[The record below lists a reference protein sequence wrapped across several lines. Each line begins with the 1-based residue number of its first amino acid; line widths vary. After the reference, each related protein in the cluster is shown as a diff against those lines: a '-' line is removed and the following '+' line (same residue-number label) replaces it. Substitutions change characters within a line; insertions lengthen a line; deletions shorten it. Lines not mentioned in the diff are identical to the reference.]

1 MITGSL
7 RGRKGWLVFGLL
19 LFGARLREAMRSF
32 LVLLTAASALQLRG
46 IGRVL
51 PFRSVKVRSSTMPAP
66 TMPAPED
73 ASASFVRKNGLEIAA
88 IRTLLGSGHVPEGVS
103 RTQAAKGL
111 FREFGASYLITSISL
126 AILSYAICFS
136 LIAKGFCVASLLRKV
151 GLHAVVSP
159 NAGTATIA
167 YAVHKAASPIRFP
180 PTVALTPVTARLLK
194 RQPRM

>member
-19 LFGARLREAMRSF
+19 LLGARLREAMRSF

-167 YAVHKAASPIRFP
+167 YAVHKTASPIRFP